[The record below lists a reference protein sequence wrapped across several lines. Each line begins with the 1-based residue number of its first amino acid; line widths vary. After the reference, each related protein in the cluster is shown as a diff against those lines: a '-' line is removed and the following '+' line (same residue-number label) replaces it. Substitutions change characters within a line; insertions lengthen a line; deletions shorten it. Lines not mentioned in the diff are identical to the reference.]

1 EFSHSFLCSPCF
13 VIVFVSAAVSTETV
27 VGVAGQAATLPCRSE
42 AVEQPGVEVCWGT
55 GEPSL
60 FGCHNTVMYS
70 AGSRVTYRK
79 SHRYT
84 STGQIRTH
92 QTEFSVSSS
101 SSLSIS
107 DLRQSDSGFYHCRVQ
122 LPGLFND
129 ETSSVHLI
137 IVLRT
142 STPPTRP
149 RPSPSASETP
159 QLSDGKDQRSLNA
172 PQTTAAQEQSGEHT
186 ALNLPAVMFVCLF
199 VCSRPSR
206 SSRMKTLSRCSLV
219 TQSDCPSS
227 SSSLRCC
234 SLLHTVSNTQTSG
247 FPPCPSRCGH
257 FPPLS
262 SSLSLG
268 ALL

>member
-1 EFSHSFLCSPCF
+1 MLLPLLLHAFTCVCVL
-13 VIVFVSAAVSTETV
+13 SAAVSTETV

-79 SHRYT
+79 SHR
-84 STGQIRTH
+84 
-92 QTEFSVSSS
+92 FSVSSS

-137 IVLRT
+137 IVL
-142 STPPTRP
+142 P

-172 PQTTAAQEQSGEHT
+172 PQTTAAQEQSGAVTGQPDSSATE
-186 ALNLPAVMFVCLF
+186 PAVAPVLSSIQKQQNENTLQMFVGNTVRLSFIVF
-199 VCSRPSR
+199 VPAVLLTAAYRVWRLNPRWERNPKHSQSVEEEEEEEEED
-206 SSRMKTLSRCSLV
+206 STL
-219 TQSDCPSS
+219 
-227 SSSLRCC
+227 
-234 SLLHTVSNTQTSG
+234 
-247 FPPCPSRCGH
+247 
-257 FPPLS
+257 
-262 SSLSLG
+262 
-268 ALL
+268 